1 MLNRA
6 KSEASTSLRLG
17 GELVYGS
24 EARYPSAS
32 VGKDD
37 GLALKFRE
45 PYPGRSLG
53 LRDADSGESGIQKE
67 RKDR

>member
-6 KSEASTSLRLG
+6 ESEASTSLRLG
-17 GELVYGS
+17 GELVCGS

-37 GLALKFRE
+37 GLA
-45 PYPGRSLG
+45 RSFANLTRG
-53 LRDADSGESGIQKE
+53 DLSASVPDHRSGTQKE
-67 RKDR
+67 RKDS